1 MLPLSSPAIQTSRH
15 RLMAWLGLLALL
27 FHSLL
32 PLAYHSL
39 QQRNAADAGF
49 DSIVICTVY
58 GMRTIQIGADG
69 QPLAADQTADPSSDD
84 QSGKQTAARYC
95 PICLGAQQ
103 GVAILAAL
111 PMLAMP
117 AMLEILRHSVWSAA
131 PPPELTQHRPHARGP
146 PTSL

>member
-1 MLPLSSPAIQTSRH
+1 MFAPASLTARMPHH

-32 PLAYHSL
+32 PLTYHSL
-39 QQRNAADAGF
+39 QQRNAANAGF

-69 QPLAADQTADPSSDD
+69 QPLAADESPD
-84 QSGKQTAARYC
+84 QDGKGQSAARYC

-103 GVAILAAL
+103 GVAILPAL
-111 PMLAMP
+111 PLLVMP
-117 AMLEILRHSVWSAA
+117 VLLEILRHSVWSAA
-131 PPPELTQHRPHARGP
+131 PPPELTQQRPRARGP
-146 PTSL
+146 PASL